1 MNVVDLVRIE
11 LPCPSCGQR
20 YPLSLSQVLIAQ
32 DMAHDGC
39 SAHGE
44 DECPQDFLAPLLD
57 HGAILSLRE
66 AWATLEE
73 QATSLGGSLMI
84 GSETPPV
91 RPASPAEMSRQ

>member
-44 DECPQDFLAPLLD
+44 DECPQDFLAPIFD
-57 HGAILSLRE
+57 HDAILRLRE
-66 AWATLEE
+66 AWAMLED
-73 QATSLGGSLMI
+73 QATAIGGSLVL
-84 GSETPPV
+84 GSE
-91 RPASPAEMSRQ
+91 PAPLRSGSAAK